1 MQPNTSGMQ
10 KKLESFLKWDFV
22 ELKQD
27 FCHQAEN
34 LAIKSSEGEITL
46 KSLNPETWTEK
57 GKMEN
62 IKNEQ

>member
-1 MQPNTSGMQ
+1 M
-10 KKLESFLKWDFV
+10 LESFQKWDFV